1 METLRVTTEVGADG
15 KIHLEIP
22 SGMPPGP
29 AEVIVIIAPAGDGAT
44 PVSWARSYGLGREI
58 WADEDAQNYVNHL
71 RDEWGK

>member
-1 METLRVTTEVGADG
+1 METVRVMTEVGADG
-15 KIHLEIP
+15 KIRLEIP

-29 AEVIVIIAPAGDGAT
+29 AEVIVIIATSGNGGT

-58 WADEDAQNYVNHL
+58 WSNEDAQDYVNRL